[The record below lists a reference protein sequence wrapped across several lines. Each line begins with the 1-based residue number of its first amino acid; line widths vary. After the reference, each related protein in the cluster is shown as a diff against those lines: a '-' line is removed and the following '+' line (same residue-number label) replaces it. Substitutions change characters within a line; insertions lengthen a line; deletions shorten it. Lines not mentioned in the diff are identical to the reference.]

1 MDSDQELNR
10 RMDIF
15 LCGSRKTENSH
26 ETAIEENIVV
36 ELKAPKVPLTKTVLR
51 QIEDYMDYVRRNSPF
66 NGIHRRWKF
75 IAVCKEVDDDVKA
88 KYDTFKDRGKLGL
101 VNITENYEIYALT
114 WDDVFKSFEISH
126 SFCLDKLKLD
136 RDEIISE
143 IKLSSEEKSKETV
156 DKLTNAITSNSED

>member
-1 MDSDQELNR
+1 MLHQADPGSDLPAAALGQAQRFCSQR
-10 RMDIF
+10 RA
-15 LCGSRKTENSH
+15 ENDRAVGLFDHPVYRQQHIRDRFGPEHRGKPRVQPQLS
-26 ETAIEENIVV
+26 
-36 ELKAPKVPLTKTVLR
+36 LPPVPGKDG
-51 QIEDYMDYVRRNSPF
+51 DYPA
-66 NGIHRRWKF
+66 G
-75 IAVCKEVDDDVKA
+75 VCQNE
-88 KYDTFKDRGKLGL
+88 KDRGKLGL

-136 RDEIISE
+136 RDEIISK